1 MEKHILLIVN
11 PVAGSGVA
19 MKNLPMV
26 KAALDELRINYRV
39 IVTKKEYDAQENI
52 KEWINNKT
60 DEIILMGGDG
70 SLNEII
76 NGLYPKKIP
85 IKLIGCGTGNDLVKS
100 IGVIPFESFFK
111 ENVFKEVNIFRMND
125 KIGINSLGIGFDG
138 EVVRSMNEDKLPLHG
153 ILAYMIYVAKY
164 LLRFYP
170 PKYSLESDGTKYN
183 GKYYIVLV
191 ANGQSIGG
199 GFYLTP
205 NADIGD
211 DFLDLCIIKDIP
223 MIMRPLLLIKV
234 LLKRH
239 IFDRNVTMKKIKHI
253 LIKSN
258 RKVYAQLDGQLI
270 YNNEFRVDILHDKYK
285 IIATIVN

>member
-1 MEKHILLIVN
+1 MLIVN
-11 PVAGSGVA
+11 PIAGSGVA
-19 MKNLPMV
+19 MKNLPKV
-26 KAALDELRINYRV
+26 KAALDGLRINYRV
-39 IVTKKEYDAQENI
+39 IITEREYDAQENI
-52 KEWINNKT
+52 KEWINDKT

-76 NGLYPKKIP
+76 NGLYPKKTP

-100 IGVIPFESFFK
+100 IGVVPFESFFT
-111 ENVFKEVNIFRMND
+111 ENVFKEVNVFRMND

-153 ILAYMIYVAKY
+153 IVAYMVYVVKHIFGFCPPIYCLK
-164 LLRFYP
+164 
-170 PKYSLESDGTKYN
+170 SDGKEYN
-183 GKYYIVLV
+183 GKYYTVLV

-205 NADIGD
+205 NADTGD
-211 DFLDLCIIKDIP
+211 DFLDLCLIKDMP

-239 IFDRNVTMKKIKHI
+239 MFDRNVIIKKIKHI
-253 LIKSN
+253 LIKSK

-270 YNNEFRVDILHDKYK
+270 YNDEFRVDILPDKYK
-285 IIATIVN
+285 IIATIIN

>member
-1 MEKHILLIVN
+1 MEKQILLIVN

-19 MKNLPMV
+19 MKNLPKV
-26 KAALDELRINYRV
+26 KAALDGLRINYR
-39 IVTKKEYDAQENI
+39 IIITKREYDAQENI
-52 KEWINNKT
+52 KEWINDKT

-76 NGLYPKKIP
+76 NSLYPKKIP
-85 IKLIGCGTGNDLVKS
+85 VKLIGCGTGNDLVKS
-100 IGVIPFESFFK
+100 IGVVPFESFFT

-153 ILAYMIYVAKY
+153 ILAYMVYVAKHI
-164 LLRFYP
+164 LGFCP
-170 PKYSLESDGTKYN
+170 PIYCLKSDGKEYN
-183 GKYYIVLV
+183 GKYYTVLV

-205 NADIGD
+205 NADTGD
-211 DFLDLCIIKDIP
+211 DFLDLCLIKDMP

-239 IFDRNVTMKKIKHI
+239 MFDRNVIIKKIKHI
-253 LIKSN
+253 FIKSN

-270 YNNEFRVDILHDKYK
+270 YNDEFRVDILPNKYK
-285 IIATIVN
+285 IIATIIN